1 MEKTLAYAIALLRR
15 DFKAYCQQEL
25 SKLGVSLGQLY
36 FLLYIG
42 KYQPCSSKALSDA
55 LLHAYERSHQLFDEW
70 DHLAL
75 SYVSPTEAD
84 AFMEMILRIAEGRK
98 RDQDNSQEETK

>member
-36 FLLYIG
+36 FLL
-42 KYQPCSSKALSDA
+42 SA
-55 LLHAYERSHQLFDEW
+55 LLVQGAVGRAAGRCRSDHAVCGQIGGSRLGASGK
-70 DHLAL
+70 
-75 SYVSPTEAD
+75 
-84 AFMEMILRIAEGRK
+84 IAV
-98 RDQDNSQEETK
+98 